1 MASLTSNE
9 LLAAIRRL
17 PIEERARII
26 AQATRDIEDD
36 TPSPPVVAADANL
49 SLLGLFSD
57 EPDLA
62 DAVRDFAYE
71 SRKAARMRNPE

>member
-17 PIEERARII
+17 PLEERARII
-26 AQATRDIEDD
+26 AQATRDVEED
-36 TPSPPVVAADANL
+36 TPSPPVAAADGNQ

-62 DAVRDFAYE
+62 DAVCSLAYE
-71 SRKAARMRNPE
+71 SRRSARMRNPE

>member
-17 PIEERARII
+17 PLEERARII
-26 AQATRDIEDD
+26 AQATRDVEDD
-36 TPSPPVVAADANL
+36 TPSPPMAIADANQ

-62 DAVRDFAYE
+62 DAVCNFAYE
-71 SRKAARMRNPE
+71 SRRSARMRNPE

>member
-17 PIEERARII
+17 PLDERAQILE
-26 AQATRDIEDD
+26 QATRDVAED
-36 TPSPPVVAADANL
+36 TPLRPIAVAGGSQ
-49 SLLGLFSD
+49 SLLALFSD

-62 DAVRDFAYE
+62 DAVCAFAYE
-71 SRKAARMRNPE
+71 SRGAAHMRNPE

>member
-17 PIEERARII
+17 PLEERARII
-26 AQATRDIEDD
+26 AQAARDVEED
-36 TPSPPVVAADANL
+36 TPLPPVATAVGNR

-57 EPDLA
+57 EPDLV
-62 DAVRDFAYE
+62 DAVCGLAYE
-71 SRKAARMRNPE
+71 SRKSARMRDPE

>member
-17 PIEERARII
+17 PLEERARII
-26 AQATRDIEDD
+26 AQATRDVEED
-36 TPSPPVVAADANL
+36 TPSPPLATADANR

-62 DAVRDFAYE
+62 DAVCSLAYE
-71 SRKAARMRNPE
+71 SRTTARMRNPE